1 MDLSVFSPVCLPEKR
16 KRFVGENGFV
26 YGEWQK
32 GGGRGGDIL
41 QIVLFPGWGQQDGV
55 LSTSTEKLRE
65 AQVGIVQSSK
75 CLAQTSENVNGKLIV
90 CTSGTSEGPCEVGIQ
105 KYSCFI
111 CR

>member
-1 MDLSVFSPVCLPEKR
+1 MALFMVSGR
-16 KRFVGENGFV
+16 
-26 YGEWQK
+26 
-32 GGGRGGDIL
+32 RGGDIL

-90 CTSGTSEGPCEVGIQ
+90 CSGGTSKGPCEVGEQ
-105 KYSCFI
+105 KYSCII